1 MTAQN
6 LKITRP
12 ALMWVF
18 FGLAAAIIS
27 LALYVLSRPM
37 VLPLSK
43 IEVQGE
49 LTHLT
54 KKDIHATAARAITG
68 NFFTV
73 DLQKIQTGLR
83 GIPWV
88 RRVEIQR
95 VWPRTLVIKIEE
107 QQALAKWDSNG
118 LINTY
123 GEHFLANLDE
133 LDDELPIFMGAS
145 QYAAS
150 IAQHY
155 LLFKSLLTAL
165 DLTPMH
171 VLLTPRYGWRLR
183 LDNGLILELGR
194 AGMEARL
201 KKFVQASLDSGIPV
215 ESMVYADLRY
225 ANGFAVRFAKG

>member
-1 MTAQN
+1 MMPSVNIPGPALIWIYLGVAALGIATAIY
-6 LKITRP
+6 LFSRP
-12 ALMWVF
+12 A
-18 FGLAAAIIS
+18 
-27 LALYVLSRPM
+27 

-54 KKDIHATAARAITG
+54 KKDLHAITARAITG

-73 DLQKIQTGLR
+73 DLNKIQVRLR
-83 GIPWV
+83 GLPWV

-95 VWPRTLVIKIEE
+95 VWPGTLVIKIEE
-107 QQALAKWDSNG
+107 QQALARWDTNG
-118 LINTY
+118 LINNH

-133 LDDELPIFMGAS
+133 LDDELPVFMGPP
-145 QYAAS
+145 QYTAS

-155 LLFKSLLTAL
+155 QLFKRLLESL

-171 VLLTPRYGWRLR
+171 VLLTPRFGWRVR

-194 AGMEARL
+194 TGMEARL

-215 ESMVYADLRY
+215 ESMAYADLRY
-225 ANGFAVRFAKG
+225 ANGFAVRFTKG

>member
-1 MTAQN
+1 MMPSLN
-6 LKITRP
+6 IPRP
-12 ALMWVF
+12 ALIWIYLSAAALVV
-18 FGLAAAIIS
+18 AAAIY
-27 LALYVLSRPM
+27 LFSRPA

-54 KKDIHATAARAITG
+54 KKDIHASAAHAITG

-73 DLQKIQTGLR
+73 DLNKIQVRLR
-83 GIPWV
+83 GLPWV

-95 VWPRTLVIKIEE
+95 VWPSTLVIKIEE
-107 QQALAKWDSNG
+107 QQALARWDTNG
-118 LINTY
+118 LINNY
-123 GEHFLANLDE
+123 GERFLANLDE
-133 LDDELPIFMGAS
+133 LDDELPIFMGPP

-155 LLFKSLLTAL
+155 QLFKRLLESL

-171 VLLTPRYGWRLR
+171 VLLTPRYGWRVR

-194 AGMEARL
+194 TGMEARL

-215 ESMVYADLRY
+215 ESMAYADLRY
-225 ANGFAVRFAKG
+225 ANGFAVRFTKG